1 MATKMAATIL
11 YKPFRRQT
19 IYLNLD
25 LVSTAMFRELMNE
38 ARLVLVVKAC
48 WYKLNPIWCQR
59 WQLHCNLTTG
69 EISPQYRVLM
79 RVKTEVFGPPLSRR
93 RFAGYY

>member
-1 MATKMAATIL
+1 MAAKMAATIL

-19 IYLNLD
+19 IYFNLD

-38 ARLVLVVKAC
+38 ARLFLVVKAC

-69 EISPQYRVLM
+69 EISP
-79 RVKTEVFGPPLSRR
+79 
-93 RFAGYY
+93 